1 MRTAETVSR
10 LATFTRRGAGTDA
23 ERRAAMW
30 LRSELDAGRRPA
42 ELEPFWCRPNWAL
55 AQAWHVALG
64 LAGSLVSVSS
74 PWLGAALV
82 LIAILSVIA
91 DTRFGVSP
99 GRRLTPERAS
109 QNVVSRVGPDDPGV
123 RLIVTANYDAGRMG
137 LVHRAG
143 PRLAAVRL
151 RRLVGGAVS
160 PGWTGWLVLALVWV
174 LVVAILRVS
183 GARGVT
189 VGIVQLIPTAALA
202 VVLALLLDLAS
213 ADYGPAAGDN
223 ASGVAVALALVRAL
237 DVGPPRHLAVEVVL
251 QGAGDGA
258 MLGLRRHLR
267 ARRRELTPKTVVVL
281 GIGPCGAGQP
291 RWWVS
296 DGPLLPLRY
305 ARRLTALC
313 AGVASSEAH
322 LGAAP
327 HRGRGIA
334 PALPARVR
342 GLPSIAIGCLDAN
355 GLVPRGHQSSDRP
368 ERLDQTAAHLTLE
381 LALALVDAI
390 DADLAPAPA
399 IPAAPAA
406 PAPPTPPRIVRQ
418 A

>member
-10 LATFTRRGAGTDA
+10 LAAFTRRGAGTDA

-30 LRSELDAGRRPA
+30 LRSELDGERRHA

-74 PWLGAALV
+74 PWLGSALV
-82 LIAILSVIA
+82 LIAMLSVIT
-91 DTRFGVSP
+91 DTRFGMSP

-109 QNVVSRVGPDDPGV
+109 QNVVSRVGPDGPGV

-137 LVHRAG
+137 LVHRAAARSTVA
-143 PRLAAVRL
+143 RLKH
-151 RRLVGGAVS
+151 LVGGAVC
-160 PGWTGWLVLALVWV
+160 PGWTGWLVLALAWV
-174 LVVAILRVS
+174 LVVAIVRV
-183 GARGVT
+183 GGTRGIT
-189 VGIVQLIPTAALA
+189 VGIVQLIPTTALA
-202 VVLALLLDLAS
+202 VGLALLLDLAS
-213 ADYGPAAGDN
+213 GEYGPSAGDN

-267 ARRRELTPKTVVVL
+267 ARRRELGPSTVVVL
-281 GIGPCGAGQP
+281 GIAPCGAGQP

-296 DGPLLPLRY
+296 DGALVPLRY

-313 AGVASSEAH
+313 AGVARSESH
-322 LGAAP
+322 LAAAP
-327 HRGRGIA
+327 HRGRGSA

-342 GLPSIAIGCLDAN
+342 GLPSIAIGCLDAR
-355 GLVPRGHQSSDRP
+355 GLVPRGHQPGDTP
-368 ERLDQTAAHLTLE
+368 GQLDQTATDLTLE

-390 DADLAPAPA
+390 DADLAPTALAAPTTSA
-399 IPAAPAA
+399 SPAAPV
-406 PAPPTPPRIVRQ
+406 VRQ